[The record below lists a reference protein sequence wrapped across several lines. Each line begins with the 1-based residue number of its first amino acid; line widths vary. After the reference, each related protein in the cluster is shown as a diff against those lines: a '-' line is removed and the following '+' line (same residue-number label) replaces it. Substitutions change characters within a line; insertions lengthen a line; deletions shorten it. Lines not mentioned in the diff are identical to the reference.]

1 MNTEITALL
10 ISKTLFITLL
20 VALLPLCAITYYQYR
35 LKLRRLEVERILN
48 ILNIVS
54 EYREM
59 HSHDISRLNF
69 SISVMF
75 AMMFSAIGLSV
86 LFLSDELGFA
96 TRPSLILGGSML
108 KTADCGAQ
116 SSCFFYQSG
125 ALLVYGLGFMGAY
138 IWGLQG
144 ILRRYALNDLL
155 PMTFYKFGLRMITA
169 SILSLLLYHAVGGFE
184 REFTARADTEGQ
196 SQVLPMTGNGL
207 LMIAAFFIGMFPQR
221 GIKWLSSRVSFLLVE
236 KHPTV
241 RMLPLEMIEGITA
254 HDKQRLEE
262 LGIDTCY
269 DLATADFIPLI
280 LKSPYS
286 SRELIDW
293 MLQAKLCVRFG
304 DSVSELREH
313 GIRIIT
319 ELENLDDEFLEQLAK
334 ETSLRLSS
342 LQRAAR
348 ATKADPNI
356 RRLQL
361 AAEALGH
368 YWEGAPEEPVSAPP
382 KPASPHFSPDEQS
395 SLDP

>member
-236 KHPTV
+236 KHPSENAAAGDD
-241 RMLPLEMIEGITA
+241 RGHHRARQTA
-254 HDKQRLEE
+254 AGRTGYRHLLRSRDSRFHPADTEIPVQFTRADRLDAAGKA
-262 LGIDTCY
+262 LR
-269 DLATADFIPLI
+269 AFRRF
-280 LKSPYS
+280 
-286 SRELIDW
+286 RE
-293 MLQAKLCVRFG
+293 
-304 DSVSELREH
+304 
-313 GIRIIT
+313 
-319 ELENLDDEFLEQLAK
+319 
-334 ETSLRLSS
+334 
-342 LQRAAR
+342 
-348 ATKADPNI
+348 
-356 RRLQL
+356 
-361 AAEALGH
+361 
-368 YWEGAPEEPVSAPP
+368 
-382 KPASPHFSPDEQS
+382 
-395 SLDP
+395 